1 MDHTQNLKSFI
12 NLVVSEDLAQ
22 AKTVISNELNQKLA
36 SALEAK
42 FEEFAP
48 SIFEA
53 LDPVGKEDED
63 INNDGKVD
71 STDKYLKHR
80 RDVIGKAI
88 EGEDEDEAKGED
100 ESEEEEEGESE
111 DEETEEGD
119 EDSEEDEEDSEEEQ
133 D

>member
-1 MDHTQNLKSFI
+1 MENNNVHSFI
-12 NLVVSEDLAQ
+12 NLVVNENLAQ
-22 AKTVISNELNQKLA
+22 AKEVISNELNSKLA

-53 LDPVGKEDED
+53 ANAKPDFLDLDKDGDTDEPMKKAAKEAE
-63 INNDGKVD
+63 
-71 STDKYLKHR
+71 
-80 RDVIGKAI
+80 
-88 EGEDEDEAKGED
+88 EGDEDEAEGED
-100 ESEEEEEGESE
+100 ESEEKEESGSE
-111 DEETEEGD
+111 DEGDEESD

>member
-1 MDHTQNLKSFI
+1 MENNNIHSFI
-12 NLVVSEDLAQ
+12 NLVMNENLAQ
-22 AKTVISNELNQKLA
+22 AKDTISNELNQKLA

-53 LDPVGKEDED
+53 AGAKPDFLDLDKDGNTSEPMKKAAKEAEGDEEED
-63 INNDGKVD
+63 DE
-71 STDKYLKHR
+71 T
-80 RDVIGKAI
+80 
-88 EGEDEDEAKGED
+88 EGE
-100 ESEEEEEGESE
+100 ESNEEKEEGESE
-111 DEETEEGD
+111 DEETEESD

>member
-1 MDHTQNLKSFI
+1 METNNIHTFI
-12 NLVVSEDLAQ
+12 NQVVNENLAQ
-22 AKTVISNELNQKLA
+22 AKETISNELNQKLA

-53 LDPVGKEDED
+53 AKPDFLDLDKDGDTSEPMKKAAKEAEGDEQED
-63 INNDGKVD
+63 DE
-71 STDKYLKHR
+71 T
-80 RDVIGKAI
+80 
-88 EGEDEDEAKGED
+88 EGEESDEQ
-100 ESEEEEEGESE
+100 EEESGSE
-111 DEETEEGD
+111 DEEAEESD